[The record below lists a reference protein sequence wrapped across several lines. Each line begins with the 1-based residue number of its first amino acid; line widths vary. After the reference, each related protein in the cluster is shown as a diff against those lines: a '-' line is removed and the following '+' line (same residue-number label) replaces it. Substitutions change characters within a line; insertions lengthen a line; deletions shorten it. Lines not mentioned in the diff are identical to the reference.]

1 MERDDC
7 RVVDKNRKYQL
18 EAEMATH
25 HHAVPCRSGHHA
37 FRHDDHWTR
46 HQLVRHAADAVGHG
60 SHAVLGGHAGAYGTF
75 LAHGLGI
82 VNNFWAYLSCMAFAG
97 IFMPIF
103 NAPSMAILQA
113 RVNSDFMGRVFS
125 VTMMAGS
132 LAMPFGMAVFGP
144 AADAMEIDW
153 CS

>member
-1 MERDDC
+1 
-7 RVVDKNRKYQL
+7 
-18 EAEMATH
+18 
-25 HHAVPCRSGHHA
+25 
-37 FRHDDHWTR
+37 
-46 HQLVRHAADAVGHG
+46 
-60 SHAVLGGHAGAYGTF
+60 
-75 LAHGLGI
+75 
-82 VNNFWAYLSCMAFAG
+82 MAFAG